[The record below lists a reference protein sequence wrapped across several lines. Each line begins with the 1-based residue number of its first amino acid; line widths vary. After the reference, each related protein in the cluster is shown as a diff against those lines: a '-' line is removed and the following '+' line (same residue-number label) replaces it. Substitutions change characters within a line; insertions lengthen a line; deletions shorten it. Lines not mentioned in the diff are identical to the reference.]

1 MKLNYYIRSFKTKS
15 YWSYA
20 LLTIDSVKTFM
31 AVVGGIWLFIDIF
44 LSIGIFEKAQVSRWF
59 LLHIAIFAL
68 VVVVFTRRPL
78 TKITYK
84 HPGKDL
90 AVEVCIDDIF
100 AIKGQK
106 IIGTNTTFDTDLSNN
121 IISPRSLQGQ
131 FTEKFFPNNISE
143 LDARINQQ
151 LEGSEYIDIQK
162 DGKTKKYPFGT
173 VIKFN
178 LQGEFYYWFAM
189 AEMNSSNNVKTTLN
203 QLQKSLEGLWDFM
216 EVSSE
221 RMPIIIPLVGSAFGR
236 IGIKRKKLIALIAQ
250 TFIASIESA
259 DATYVDKL
267 IIVVSPKDVERFEL
281 NLFEV
286 KDMLKHYLP

>member
-1 MKLNYYIRSFKTKS
+1 MKLEYYFRSFKTKS

-20 LLTIDSVKTFM
+20 LFTTDSVKTFM
-31 AVVGGIWLFIDIF
+31 AVVGGVWLFIDIF
-44 LSIGIFEKAQVSRWF
+44 SSIGIFAKEQISWWNLVYVALIA
-59 LLHIAIFAL
+59 LLI
-68 VVVVFTRRPL
+68 VVFTRRPL

-90 AVEVCIDDIF
+90 IIEVRIDDIF
-100 AIKGQK
+100 SLTGQK

-131 FTEKFFPNNISE
+131 FTDRFFPNNISE
-143 LDARINQQ
+143 LDTRISKQ
-151 LEGSEYIDIQK
+151 LEGREYFEVQK
-162 DGKTKKYPFGT
+162 EGKKKQYPFGT
-173 VIKFN
+173 TIKFN

-189 AEMNSSNNVKTTLN
+189 AEMNESNNVKTTLN

-221 RMPIIIPLVGSAFGR
+221 RLPTVIPLVGSAFGR

-250 TFIASIESA
+250 TFVAAIESSS
-259 DATYVDKL
+259 TTFIDKL